1 MCASIRGNGKR
12 LLVHVQR
19 LFYSCA
25 MLLKN
30 TPVLYKR
37 QAALVKEADGD
48 KYVIEFQAAVPAAGK
63 TARYGE
69 QRVREKDIIA
79 LHTDAASS
87 LRALLDAQDEELE
100 ERISEAYEL
109 LVSDEESALSS
120 IDFFDLASL
129 CSDSFCADSSALF
142 FNSLAESRFF
152 RLDETAFK
160 SGKLVFFPRTQNEI
174 DELDKKRYEK
184 EHLAEIRAEFI
195 TRLKTRKLLLPD
207 DAKFMGE
214 IEALAL
220 GQTEKSKNM
229 VEAGIA
235 QSPENAHKVLLETG
249 LWDIT
254 KNPYPTR
261 AGLSMSSASEG
272 LGAPPEEERL
282 ELETVAYAIDS
293 PWSTDPDDAVAWDGT
308 HLWIHIADPAAF
320 VTPDSLVDKSAQNRG
335 TTLYIPEG
343 AVRMLSENALED
355 YALGLKEKSI
365 ALSFRILLDENN
377 CIADCAIFKTKVHV
391 VRMTYE
397 EADAQKDSPALSP
410 LFEIAKKNEARRK
423 KAGANTID
431 MPEVHISLEP
441 DTKKVRIEPLVR
453 FESDA
458 MIREMMLLAG
468 EGAAHFAFKN
478 NIPFP
483 YVSQEA
489 PEIDAGN
496 EAETLGLAK
505 KFKILKSS
513 HKRSVGVTPAMHAG
527 LGLALYTQVTSPLRR
542 YGDLVAHQQ
551 LRAFLNG
558 QKLIGK
564 DDMLLRI
571 GAGDAASLAARK
583 AARQSDLH
591 WKLVYLL
598 QNPDWTGEGICIDRR
613 NTDALVLIPSL
624 AMQAWIKDSAL
635 ALDESMTLKASKI
648 DIPTQNAVFAAV

>member
-1 MCASIRGNGKR
+1 MDARV
-12 LLVHVQR
+12 LVHVGR
-19 LFYSCA
+19 LFYSGA
-25 MLLKN
+25 MTAKN
-30 TPVLYKR
+30 TPVLYKK
-37 QAALVKEADGD
+37 QTAIVKEADGD
-48 KYVIEFQAAVPAAGK
+48 KYVIEFQTAPPAAGK
-63 TARYGE
+63 SARYAE
-69 QRVREKDIIA
+69 QKVREKDIIA

-87 LRALLDAQDEELE
+87 LRALLDAKDDGLK
-100 ERISEAYEL
+100 ERIAEAYEL
-109 LVSDEESALSS
+109 LISDKESASS
-120 IDFFDLASL
+120 PIDFFELASL
-129 CSDSFCADSSALF
+129 CSDSFSAEQSALF
-142 FNSLAESRFF
+142 FHSLAESREFC
-152 RLDETAFK
+152 LDEAAFK
-160 SGKLVFFPRTQNEI
+160 SGKLIFLPRTKEKI
-174 DELDKKRYEK
+174 AELDKKRYEK
-184 EHLAEIRAEFI
+184 EHSAEIRAEFI
-195 TRLKTRKLLLPD
+195 ARLKARKLLLPD

-229 VEAGIA
+229 AEAGIA

-261 AGLSMSSASEG
+261 AGLSMTSADVG

-282 ELETVAYAIDS
+282 ELETTAYAIDS
-293 PWSTDPDDAVAWDGT
+293 PWSNDPDDAVSWDGT
-308 HLWIHIADPAAF
+308 YLWIHIADPAAS
-320 VTPDSLVDKSAQNRG
+320 VAPDSPVDKSAQNRG

-343 AVRMLSENALED
+343 AVRMLSEDALED
-355 YALGLKEKSI
+355 YALGLKETSI
-365 ALSFRILLDENN
+365 ALSFRILLDENT
-377 CIADCAIFKTKVHV
+377 CIADCAIFKTKIKV

-410 LFEIAKKNEARRK
+410 LFVIAKKNEARRK
-423 KAGANTID
+423 KSGANTID
-431 MPEVHISLEP
+431 MPEVHITLDA
-441 DTKKVRIEPLVR
+441 DTKKVSIEPLVR
-453 FESDA
+453 FESDT

-468 EGAAHFAFKN
+468 EGAAHFAFKH

-483 YVSQEA
+483 YISQEA
-489 PEIDAGN
+489 PDCAAGKEADA
-496 EAETLGLAK
+496 AGLAE

-598 QNPDWTGEGICIDRR
+598 QNPDWTGEGVCIDRR
-613 NTDALVLIPSL
+613 NGDALVFIPSM
-624 AMQAWIKDSAL
+624 AMQSWVKDGTL
-635 ALDESMTLKASKI
+635 ALNESIMLKVSKI
-648 DIPTQNAVFAAV
+648 DIPTQSAVFVRV

>member
-1 MCASIRGNGKR
+1 
-12 LLVHVQR
+12 
-19 LFYSCA
+19 

-48 KYVIEFQAAVPAAGK
+48 KYVIEFQTAVPAAGK

-87 LRALLDAQDEELE
+87 LRALLDAQEEELE

-109 LVSDEESALSS
+109 LVSDEESVLSS

-129 CSDSFCADSSALF
+129 CSDSFCADYSALF

-377 CIADCAIFKTKVHV
+377 CITDCAIFKTKIHV

-468 EGAAHFAFKN
+468 EGAAHFAFKH

-496 EAETLGLAK
+496 EAETLGLAE

-635 ALDESMTLKASKI
+635 ALDESVTLKASKI
-648 DIPTQNAVFAAV
+648 DIPTQNAIFAAV

>member
-1 MCASIRGNGKR
+1 
-12 LLVHVQR
+12 
-19 LFYSCA
+19 

-48 KYVIEFQAAVPAAGK
+48 KYVIEFQTAVPAAGK

-129 CSDSFCADSSALF
+129 CSDSFCADRSALF

-377 CIADCAIFKTKVHV
+377 CIADCAIFKTKIHV

-397 EADAQKDSPALSP
+397 EADTQKDSPALSP

-496 EAETLGLAK
+496 EAETLGLAE

-635 ALDESMTLKASKI
+635 ALDESISLKASKI

>member
-1 MCASIRGNGKR
+1 M
-12 LLVHVQR
+12 LV
-19 LFYSCA
+19 
-25 MLLKN
+25 KN

-48 KYVIEFQAAVPAAGK
+48 KYVIEFQTAAQAAGK
-63 TARYGE
+63 APRYAE
-69 QRVREKDIIA
+69 QKVREKDIIA
-79 LHTDAASS
+79 LHTEAVPS
-87 LRALLDAQDEELE
+87 LRALLDAKDEGLE
-100 ERISEAYEL
+100 ARIAEAYEL
-109 LVSDEESALSS
+109 LISDEESASS
-120 IDFFDLASL
+120 PIVFTELAGL
-129 CSDSFCADSSALF
+129 CSASFSAEQSALF
-142 FNSLAESRFF
+142 FESLAESREF

-160 SGKLVFFPRTQNEI
+160 SGKLIFLPRTKDEI
-174 DELDKKRYEK
+174 AELDRKRYEK

-195 TRLKTRKLLLPD
+195 ARLKARKLLLPD

-229 VEAGIA
+229 AEAGIA

-249 LWDIT
+249 VWDVT

-261 AGLSMSSASEG
+261 AGLSMTSADEG

-282 ELETVAYAIDS
+282 ELAETAYAIDS
-293 PWSTDPDDAVAWDGT
+293 PWSADPDDAVSWDGT
-308 HLWIHIADPAAF
+308 YLWIHIADPAAF
-320 VTPDSLVDKSAQNRG
+320 VLPDSPADKSARARG

-343 AVRMLSENALED
+343 AVRMLSEAALED
-355 YALGLKEKSI
+355 YALGLKAKSI

-377 CIADCAIFKTKVHV
+377 CIADCAVFKTQVNV
-391 VRMTYE
+391 ARMTYE
-397 EADAQKDSPALSP
+397 EADAQKDSPELAP
-410 LFEIAKKNEARRK
+410 LFDIARKNEARRK
-423 KAGANTID
+423 KSGANTID
-431 MPEVHISLEP
+431 MPEVHISL
-441 DTKKVRIEPLVR
+441 DAATKKVAIEPLVR

-483 YVSQEA
+483 YISQEP
-489 PEIDAGN
+489 PEIAAGEGADA
-496 EAETLGLAK
+496 LGLAE

-542 YGDLVAHQQ
+542 YGDLVAHEQ
-551 LRAFLNG
+551 LRAFLSG

-571 GAGDAASLAARK
+571 SAGDAASLAARK

-613 NTDALVLIPSL
+613 NSDALVLIPSL
-624 AMQAWIKDSAL
+624 AMQAWIKDDAL
-635 ALDESMTLKASKI
+635 ALNGIVMLKAAKI
-648 DIPTQNAVFAAV
+648 DIPTLGAVFVKQEKGV